1 MANLNAFKQGVLN
14 IQGIQGNYLEV
25 PLVFKYGNGDPIDLT
40 QFVEIRMEIKKT
52 YNVNEEAFLVFTVGN
67 GLTIS
72 GTGNNT
78 LTFVLDEYFWESQTT
93 RWVYDIVF
101 ENAQGEMYTYLKGT
115 ITNTLTASKIW
126 PST

>member
-14 IQGIQGNYLEV
+14 ISSVQGNYLEV
-25 PLVFKYGNGDPIDLT
+25 PMSFKDGNGDPIDLT
-40 QFVEIRMEIKKT
+40 QFVEIKMEIKKT
-52 YNVNEEAFLVFTVGN
+52 YNVNETAFLTFTVGD

-72 GTGNNT
+72 GDDNEV
-78 LTFVLDEYFWESQTT
+78 LTFILDEYFWESQTT

-101 ENAQGEMYTYLKGT
+101 ETAQGEFYTYIKGT

>member
-1 MANLNAFKQGVLN
+1 MATLNAFKQGVLN
-14 IQGIQGNYLEV
+14 ISGVQGNFLEV
-25 PLVFKYGNGDPIDLT
+25 PLVFKDGNGDPIDLT

-52 YNVNEEAFLVFTVGN
+52 YNVNETPFLIFTVGD

>member
-14 IQGIQGNYLEV
+14 ISSIQGNYLEV
-25 PLVFKYGNGDPIDLT
+25 PMSFKDGDDNPIDLT
-40 QFVEIRMEIKKT
+40 QFVEIKMEIKKT
-52 YNVNEEAFLVFTVGN
+52 YNVNETAFLTFTVGD

-72 GTGNNT
+72 GVDNEV

-101 ENAQGEMYTYLKGT
+101 ETSAGEFYTYIKGT

>member
-14 IQGIQGNYLEV
+14 ISSIQGNYLEV
-25 PLVFKYGNGDPIDLT
+25 PLTFKDGNGDPIDLT
-40 QFVEIRMEIKKT
+40 AFVEIRMEIKKT
-52 YNVNEEAFLVFTVGN
+52 FNVNETPFLVFTVGD
-67 GLTIS
+67 GFTIS

-101 ENAQGEMYTYLKGT
+101 ENAQGEFYTYLKGT

-126 PST
+126 AST

>member
-14 IQGIQGNYLEV
+14 ISNVQANYLSV
-25 PLVFKYGNGDPIDLT
+25 PLAFKDGDGNPIDLT
-40 QFVEIRMEIKKT
+40 QFVEIKMEIKKT
-52 YNVNEEAFLVFTVGN
+52 YNVNETAFLTFTVGD

-72 GTGNNT
+72 GDDDEI

-101 ENAQGEMYTYLKGT
+101 ENAQGEFYTYIKGT

>member
-1 MANLNAFKQGVLN
+1 MANLNAFKQGVLY
-14 IQGIQGNYLEV
+14 IQGVQGNYLKV
-25 PLVFKYGNGDPIDLT
+25 PLTFKDGAGDPMDLT
-40 QFVEIRMEIKKT
+40 QYLEIRMEIKKT
-52 YNVNEEAFLVFTVGN
+52 YNVNEEAFLVFTVGD

-72 GTGNNT
+72 GNDNEV
-78 LTFVLDEYFWESQTT
+78 LSFVLDEYFWNSQTT

-101 ENAQGEMYTYLKGT
+101 ENAQGEKYTFIKGT

>member
-14 IQGIQGNYLEV
+14 ISSVQGNYLEV
-25 PLVFKYGNGDPIDLT
+25 PLVFKDGAGDPIDLT
-40 QFVEIRMEIKKT
+40 AYTEIKMEIKKT
-52 YNVNEEAFLVFTVGN
+52 YNVNEDAFLVFTVGD

-72 GTGNNT
+72 GDDNEI

-101 ENAQGEMYTYLKGT
+101 ENAQGEFFTFIKGT

-126 PST
+126 QST

>member
-14 IQGIQGNYLEV
+14 ISSIQGNYLEV
-25 PLVFKYGNGDPIDLT
+25 PLVFKDGNGDPIDLT
-40 QFVEIRMEIKKT
+40 AFVEIRMEIKKT
-52 YNVNEEAFLVFTVGN
+52 FNVNETPFLVFTVGD

-126 PST
+126 AST

>member
-25 PLVFKYGNGDPIDLT
+25 PMSFKDGDDNPIDLT
-40 QFVEIRMEIKKT
+40 QFVEIKMEIKKT
-52 YNVNEEAFLVFTVGN
+52 YNVNETAFLVFTVGD

-72 GTGNNT
+72 GAGNNV
-78 LTFVLDEYFWESQTT
+78 LTFILDEYFWESQTT

-101 ENAQGEMYTYLKGT
+101 ENAQGEFYTYIKGT

>member
-14 IQGIQGNYLEV
+14 INGVQGNYLSV
-25 PLVFKYGNGDPIDLT
+25 PMEFKSLDTPIDLT
-40 QFVEIRMEIKKT
+40 DYVEIRMEIKKT
-52 YNVNEEAFLVFTVGN
+52 FNVNEEAFLVFTVGD

-72 GTGNNT
+72 GDDNEI

-93 RWVYDIVF
+93 RWVYDITF
-101 ENAQGEMYTYLKGT
+101 ENADGEKYTFIKGT

-126 PST
+126 AST

>member
-25 PLVFKYGNGDPIDLT
+25 PLVFKDGDGNPIDLT
-40 QFVEIRMEIKKT
+40 QFVEIKMEIKKT

-72 GTGNNT
+72 GANNNV
-78 LTFVLDEYFWESQTT
+78 LTFILDDYFWESQTT

-101 ENAQGEMYTYLKGT
+101 QNAFLEFYTYLKGT

>member
-14 IQGIQGNYLEV
+14 ISSVQGNYLSV
-25 PLVFKYGNGDPIDLT
+25 PLTFKDGNGDPIDLT
-40 QFVEIRMEIKKT
+40 EFVEIRMEIKKT
-52 YNVNEEAFLVFTVGN
+52 YNVNEEAFLVFTVGD

-72 GTGNNT
+72 GDDNEI

-101 ENAQGEMYTYLKGT
+101 ENAQGEFFTFIKGT

-126 PST
+126 AST

>member
-14 IQGIQGNYLEV
+14 ISSIQGNYLEV
-25 PLVFKYGNGDPIDLT
+25 PLTFKDGNGDPIDLT
-40 QFVEIRMEIKKT
+40 AFVEIRMEIKKT
-52 YNVNEEAFLVFTVGN
+52 FNVNETPFLVFTVGD

-101 ENAQGEMYTYLKGT
+101 ENAQGEFYTYLKGT

-126 PST
+126 AST

>member
-14 IQGIQGNYLEV
+14 ISSVQGNYLEV
-25 PLVFKYGNGDPIDLT
+25 PLSFKDGDGNPIDLT
-40 QFVEIRMEIKKT
+40 QFVEIKMEIKKT
-52 YNVNEEAFLVFTVGN
+52 YNVNETAFLTFTVGD

-72 GTGNNT
+72 GDDDEI

-101 ENAQGEMYTYLKGT
+101 ENAQGEFYTYIKGT

>member
-1 MANLNAFKQGVLN
+1 MANLLGPKQGVLN
-14 IQGIQGNYLEV
+14 IQNVQANYLEV
-25 PLVFKYGNGDPIDLT
+25 PLSFKDGNGDPIDLT
-40 QFVEIRMEIKKT
+40 QFVEIKMEIKKT
-52 YNVNEEAFLVFTVGN
+52 YNVNETAFLTFTLGD
-67 GLTIS
+67 GLVIS
-72 GTGNNT
+72 GDDNEV

-101 ENAQGEMYTYLKGT
+101 ENAQGEFYTYIKGT

>member
-1 MANLNAFKQGVLN
+1 MANLLGPKQGVLN
-14 IQGIQGNYLEV
+14 ISNVQSNYLSV
-25 PLVFKYGNGDPIDLT
+25 PLEFKSGTTPIDLT
-40 QFVEIRMEIKKT
+40 QFVEIKMEIKKT
-52 YNVNEEAFLVFTVGN
+52 FNVNETAFLTFTVGD

-72 GTGNNT
+72 GAGNNV

-101 ENAQGEMYTYLKGT
+101 ENAQGEFYTYLKGT